1 MLTLVRLTQMPKL
14 TLYRGTAFLGFLV
27 LSLVYQT
34 GAGQYKLKIQPVDRM
49 LSSVQEIPVES
60 SFRNKAA
67 CDHYI
72 NNLPVLLQSK
82 GFPTASIDSLEE
94 DSLST
99 ILHVYFGKR
108 LRLGELSTSEEVRH
122 LLELS
127 GWRGTGWNNQPLTI
141 DKLQQVQSNLL
152 NYLENNGYPFAKL
165 ELDSVRFADDRFY
178 ASLKLDKGPLYHID
192 SIRVYGDV
200 NISRTFLQRYLEIS
214 NGSIYRKDK
223 LQDISKKILELPYL
237 QENQGWNL
245 TMLGTGSILNLYLQP
260 KKSSQVNVLVGL
272 LPANQQTINNKILVT
287 GEANIQLRNALGNG
301 EAIGVNWQQIQV
313 KSPRLD
319 LSFQQPYLFGSNFG
333 ISSSFNLFKKDSS
346 FINLSLVLGMQYVLS
361 SRKTGRVFVQHLKT
375 NLLTIDTATIKAT
388 RRLPASI
395 DVSSVNLGIDYEY
408 NNTDF
413 RFNPKSGNEL
423 QFTITAGTR
432 NIKKSNAVM
441 EMSHQGFNYSA
452 LYDTIKLKTYQ
463 FRSRLS
469 AAHYFPVGRQSTL
482 KAAVNGGWFQ
492 SPSVFRN
499 ELFQIGGYKLLRGFD
514 EESIFASTYA
524 VATLEYRYLIGLN
537 SYLFS
542 FMDAGWTGNESTQQ
556 RINNQF
562 LGGGAGLAFET
573 KAGIFNISYA
583 AGKRDDQKFNLRQ
596 SKIHLGYINFF

>member
-1 MLTLVRLTQMPKL
+1 MLTLVRLRQMPKL
-14 TLYRGTAFLGFLV
+14 TLYRGTAFFAFLV
-27 LSLVYQT
+27 LSLVYQKSV
-34 GAGQYKLKIQPVDRM
+34 GQYKLKIRPVDRV
-49 LSSVQEIPVES
+49 LSSVQEIPVEAD
-60 SFRNKAA
+60 FRNKAA

-72 NNLPVLLQSK
+72 NNLPALLQSK
-82 GFPTASIDSLEE
+82 GFPTASIDSLEA

-99 ILHVYFGKR
+99 IVHVYFGKR
-108 LRLGELSTSEEVRH
+108 FRLGHLSTSTEVKQ
-122 LLELS
+122 LLEAL
-127 GWRGTGWNNQPLTI
+127 GWRSNEWNNQALSVN
-141 DKLQQVQSNLL
+141 KLQQVQANLL
-152 NYLENNGYPFAKL
+152 NYLENNGYPFARL
-165 ELDSVRFADDRFY
+165 ELDSVRFTDDRFF
-178 ASLKLDKGPLYHID
+178 ASLKLEKGPLYHID

-200 NISRTFLQRYLEIS
+200 KISKSFLQRYLEVA
-214 NGSIYRKDK
+214 NGSIYKKDK
-223 LQDISKKILELPYL
+223 LQEISKKILELPYL

-260 KKSSQVNVLVGL
+260 KKSSQVNVLIGL

-301 EAIGVNWQQIQV
+301 EAIGINWQQIQI

-375 NLLTIDTATIKAT
+375 NLLSIDTAAIKAT

-395 DVSSVNLGIDYEY
+395 DVSSLNLGVDYEY

-413 RFNPKSGNEL
+413 RFNPKSGNEFQL
-423 QFTITAGTR
+423 TITAGTR
-432 NIKKSNAVM
+432 NVRKSNAVM
-441 EMSHQGFNYSA
+441 EMSHQGFNYGS

-469 AAHYFPVGRQSTL
+469 AAHYFPLGRQSTF
-482 KAAVNGGWFQ
+482 KVAANAGWFQ
-492 SPSVFRN
+492 SPSIFRN

-514 EESIFASTYA
+514 EESIFASAYA
-524 VATLEYRYLIGLN
+524 VSTFEYRYLIGLN
-537 SYLFS
+537 SFLFS
-542 FMDAGWTGNESTQQ
+542 FLDAGWATNKSNNQ
-556 RINNQF
+556 RLSNQF

-573 KAGIFNISYA
+573 KAGIFNITYA
-583 AGKRDDQKFNLRQ
+583 AGKRDDLRFNLRQ